1 MITSDQLTQKE
12 KDMLAKDLNEK
23 NIIKEDDAWYYND
36 TSFVTNSHLKV
47 LLEGGP
53 EALAH
58 YYKYGS
64 EDKPAYAF
72 GRAFH
77 TLILEPEEF
86 NSRYFILDDTKIREE
101 IGGARPTTTK
111 KYAAW
116 LETQQKDIGDKEV
129 LDIKTMNVLEAM
141 ETKLLSIPQV
151 VALLENTAREVIYKG
166 NFDNVPVKGKM
177 DAVKPNRMIIDLKTT
192 SSAPTPYEFG
202 KTFRNYNYDRQMA
215 FYAELA
221 DVPEA
226 CIIAIQKT
234 KPYTVGVYMVS
245 AESMNEGRDKFMR
258 AIDEYKGLYLDKDV
272 EKFYYQGSL

>member
-1 MITSDQLTQKE
+1 
-12 KDMLAKDLNEK
+12 MLAKDLNEK

-58 YYKYGS
+58 YYRYGS

>member
-1 MITSDQLTQKE
+1 MEQDRN
-12 KDMLAKDLNEK
+12 AK

-47 LLEGGP
+47 LTEGGP
-53 EALAH
+53 EALRD

-64 EDKPAYAF
+64 EDKPAFAF

-86 NSRYFILDDTKIREE
+86 NARYYILDDSKICEE
-101 IGGARPTTTK
+101 IGGKRPPSTK
-111 KYAAW
+111 AYAAW
-116 LETQQKDIGDKEV
+116 MASIKEENSDKEI
-129 LDIKTMNVLEAM
+129 LSIATMNTLEAM

-151 VALLENTAREVIYKG
+151 VSLLENTTRETIYKG
-166 NFDNVPVKGKM
+166 NFEGVPVKGKL
-177 DAVKPNRMIIDLKTT
+177 DLIKPNRMVIDLKTCAK
-192 SSAPTPYEFG
+192 APTVYEFG
-202 KTFRNYNYDRQMA
+202 KTFRNFNYDRQMA

-234 KPYTVGVYMVS
+234 RPYTVGVYMVS
-245 AESMNEGRDKFMR
+245 AESMNTGREKFMK
-258 AIDEYKGLYLDKDV
+258 ALDQYKGMYLNGDV
-272 EKFYYQGSL
+272 DSFYYHGEL

>member
-58 YYKYGS
+58 YYRYGS

-86 NSRYFILDDTKIREE
+86 NSRYFILDDSGICEE
-101 IGGARPTTTK
+101 IGGARPTSTK
-111 KYAAW
+111 KYKEW
-116 LETQQKDIGDKEV
+116 LADAQKEAGDKEI
-129 LDIKTMNVLEAM
+129 LPIATMNVLEAM